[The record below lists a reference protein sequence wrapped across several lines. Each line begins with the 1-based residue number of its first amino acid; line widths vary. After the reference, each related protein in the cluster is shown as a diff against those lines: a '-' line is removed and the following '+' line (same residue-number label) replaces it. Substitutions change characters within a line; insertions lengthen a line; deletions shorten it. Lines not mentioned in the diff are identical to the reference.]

1 MVTFNDYQ
9 YARPDMDD
17 IKQDYTELL
26 EKFNA
31 ADTVEA
37 QSEVIDQI
45 NTIQNRFST
54 AANLC
59 YIRASIDTLDEFYK
73 AEREYID
80 EISPQYEEFVTEY
93 YKALTTSKFRTEL
106 EAKWGQQLFD
116 LADYQI
122 KGFSKD
128 IIDLMQKENKLSSEY
143 QQLVASAQID
153 FNGETYTLAQLG
165 PFAESSD
172 RDVRK
177 AAQEARFG
185 FYSAHEDEFDR
196 IYDDLVK
203 VRHEMATKMGYKNY
217 VELGYVLMNRVDY
230 NAEMVKNYRDQIRD
244 VVVPYAT
251 ELRERQ
257 AKRIGVDKLKS
268 YDEPIAFKTGNAI
281 PKGDPQWIVDN
292 GKKMYDELSRET
304 SEFFNFMID
313 HNLMDLVAKKGK
325 EGGGYCTFIEDYN
338 SPYIFS
344 NFNGTSG
351 DIDVLTHEAGHAF
364 QVYSSRNI
372 GIPEYLWPTY
382 ESCEIHSM
390 SMEFFTWP
398 WMELFFKEDVYK
410 YKFSHLSEALLF
422 LPYGVAV
429 DEFQH
434 VVYENPEMTPAE
446 RKAAWKKIEEI
457 YLPHRDYDGYDYLE
471 RGGFW
476 QRQQHIYNSPFY
488 YIDYTLAQVCAFQ
501 FWKRDREN
509 HADAWK
515 DYLHLCRQGGSKSFT
530 KLVAEA
536 NLVSPFEDG
545 CLEDVM
551 IAIRAYLDGVDD
563 TAL

>member
-257 AKRIGVDKLKS
+257 AKRIGVDK
-268 YDEPIAFKTGNAI
+268 
-281 PKGDPQWIVDN
+281 
-292 GKKMYDELSRET
+292 
-304 SEFFNFMID
+304 
-313 HNLMDLVAKKGK
+313 
-325 EGGGYCTFIEDYN
+325 
-338 SPYIFS
+338 
-344 NFNGTSG
+344 
-351 DIDVLTHEAGHAF
+351 
-364 QVYSSRNI
+364 
-372 GIPEYLWPTY
+372 
-382 ESCEIHSM
+382 
-390 SMEFFTWP
+390 
-398 WMELFFKEDVYK
+398 
-410 YKFSHLSEALLF
+410 
-422 LPYGVAV
+422 
-429 DEFQH
+429 
-434 VVYENPEMTPAE
+434 
-446 RKAAWKKIEEI
+446 
-457 YLPHRDYDGYDYLE
+457 
-471 RGGFW
+471 
-476 QRQQHIYNSPFY
+476 
-488 YIDYTLAQVCAFQ
+488 
-501 FWKRDREN
+501 
-509 HADAWK
+509 
-515 DYLHLCRQGGSKSFT
+515 
-530 KLVAEA
+530 
-536 NLVSPFEDG
+536 
-545 CLEDVM
+545 
-551 IAIRAYLDGVDD
+551 
-563 TAL
+563 